1 MTVNFLKFNAIE
13 INDFAGN
20 KKLKKHLITHHISI
34 FGYKD
39 KFCIF
44 PHQDHEK
51 MTRERLE
58 LENALHDIQTQ
69 LEQAKQVSNWY

>member
-1 MTVNFLKFNAIE
+1 
-13 INDFAGN
+13 
-20 KKLKKHLITHHISI
+20 
-34 FGYKD
+34 
-39 KFCIF
+39 
-44 PHQDHEK
+44 